1 MAVGTFW
8 LATDTALPAVFPV
21 SVAALAWPRVTVPR
35 ASPPRRPAVRSPLHF
50 VCVLLARPM
59 FRETRLPGPFFL
71 VHPIVSRTP
80 ADCGPACWARTHRA
94 TAHATLLL
102 RECSSRCCG
111 SRPSPHPL
119 VSAYSAPPACYH
131 GSRLSGDL
139 GRVTLHVT
147 ALLLCGLPGGR
158 SIKQRSA
165 PQSSCP
171 YREVGSLGP
180 ICPCIPLPR
189 CSHVRSPLGFLS
201 GAVFLGAGRLN
212 NSHYH
217 MSGRCRTAAT
227 WDCDSAQMN

>member
-1 MAVGTFW
+1 MAVGTFC

-139 GRVTLHVT
+139 HRVTLHL
-147 ALLLCGLPGGR
+147 AGPGHEVSNKEVSRRAVARTGR
-158 SIKQRSA
+158 WGVWA
-165 PQSSCP
+165 PSVLAS
-171 YREVGSLGP
+171 R
-180 ICPCIPLPR
+180 CPCE
-189 CSHVRSPLGFLS
+189 V
-201 GAVFLGAGRLN
+201 
-212 NSHYH
+212 
-217 MSGRCRTAAT
+217 M
-227 WDCDSAQMN
+227 